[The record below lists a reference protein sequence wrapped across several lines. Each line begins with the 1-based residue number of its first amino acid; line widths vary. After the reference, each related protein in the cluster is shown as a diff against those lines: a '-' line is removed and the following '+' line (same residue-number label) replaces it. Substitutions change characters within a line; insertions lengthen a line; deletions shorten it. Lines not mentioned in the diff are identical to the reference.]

1 MRWVTAGEF
10 GQVFITDTD
19 LGRIPGMFRET
30 GADVRVYEVK
40 SGTVRR
46 RMMWLQIHYLRSMER
61 NDAKP
66 LKAAIQQF
74 IRAHRMQGK
83 LDEVDVVKAWGVV
96 FGVFVEKQTRSL
108 RLQVDGK
115 LWVKLDSGPLKEE
128 LMMAKGK
135 MVDLLNEE
143 LGRPLIKEIVIQ

>member
-1 MRWVTAGEF
+1 M
-10 GQVFITDTD
+10 
-19 LGRIPGMFRET
+19 
-30 GADVRVYEVK
+30 
-40 SGTVRR
+40 
-46 RMMWLQIHYLRSMER
+46 
-61 NDAKP
+61 
-66 LKAAIQQF
+66 
-74 IRAHRMQGK
+74 
-83 LDEVDVVKAWGVV
+83 DVVKAWGVV

-108 RLQVDGK
+108 RLQLDGK

>member
-1 MRWVTAGEF
+1 
-10 GQVFITDTD
+10 
-19 LGRIPGMFRET
+19 
-30 GADVRVYEVK
+30 
-40 SGTVRR
+40 
-46 RMMWLQIHYLRSMER
+46 MMWLQIHYLRTMER

-108 RLQVDGK
+108 RLQLDGK
-115 LWVKLDSGPLKEE
+115 LWVKLDSGTLKEE

>member
-1 MRWVTAGEF
+1 
-10 GQVFITDTD
+10 
-19 LGRIPGMFRET
+19 
-30 GADVRVYEVK
+30 
-40 SGTVRR
+40 
-46 RMMWLQIHYLRSMER
+46 MWRQIHYLRSMER

-108 RLQVDGK
+108 RLQMDGK
-115 LWVKLDSGPLKEE
+115 LWVKLDSGPRNSAVRSSKKSSSSKRRCAPQLDPSMGE
-128 LMMAKGK
+128 
-135 MVDLLNEE
+135 
-143 LGRPLIKEIVIQ
+143 R

>member
-1 MRWVTAGEF
+1 MVW
-10 GQVFITDTD
+10 Q
-19 LGRIPGMFRET
+19 
-30 GADVRVYEVK
+30 
-40 SGTVRR
+40 
-46 RMMWLQIHYLRSMER
+46 QIHYLRSMER

-108 RLQVDGK
+108 RLQLDGK

-143 LGRPLIKEIVIQ
+143 LGRQLIKEIVIQ

>member
-1 MRWVTAGEF
+1 M
-10 GQVFITDTD
+10 
-19 LGRIPGMFRET
+19 
-30 GADVRVYEVK
+30 
-40 SGTVRR
+40 
-46 RMMWLQIHYLRSMER
+46 
-61 NDAKP
+61 
-66 LKAAIQQF
+66 
-74 IRAHRMQGK
+74 
-83 LDEVDVVKAWGVV
+83 DEVDVVKAWGVV

-108 RLQVDGK
+108 RLQLDGK

>member
-1 MRWVTAGEF
+1 
-10 GQVFITDTD
+10 
-19 LGRIPGMFRET
+19 
-30 GADVRVYEVK
+30 
-40 SGTVRR
+40 
-46 RMMWLQIHYLRSMER
+46 MWLQILYLRSMER

-66 LKAAIQQF
+66 LKAAIQQV

-108 RLQVDGK
+108 RLQLDGK

-135 MVDLLNEE
+135 MGDLLNEE

>member
-1 MRWVTAGEF
+1 
-10 GQVFITDTD
+10 
-19 LGRIPGMFRET
+19 
-30 GADVRVYEVK
+30 
-40 SGTVRR
+40 
-46 RMMWLQIHYLRSMER
+46 MER

-108 RLQVDGK
+108 RLQLDGK
-115 LWVKLDSGPLKEE
+115 LWVKLNSGPLKDCLLYTSPSPRDE
-128 LMMAKGK
+128 L
-135 MVDLLNEE
+135 
-143 LGRPLIKEIVIQ
+143 

>member
-1 MRWVTAGEF
+1 MKWMWSKR
-10 GQVFITDTD
+10 
-19 LGRIPGMFRET
+19 
-30 GADVRVYEVK
+30 GA
-40 SGTVRR
+40 
-46 RMMWLQIHYLRSMER
+46 WC
-61 NDAKP
+61 
-66 LKAAIQQF
+66 
-74 IRAHRMQGK
+74 
-83 LDEVDVVKAWGVV
+83 

-108 RLQVDGK
+108 RLQLDGK

>member
-1 MRWVTAGEF
+1 
-10 GQVFITDTD
+10 
-19 LGRIPGMFRET
+19 
-30 GADVRVYEVK
+30 
-40 SGTVRR
+40 
-46 RMMWLQIHYLRSMER
+46 MWSKR
-61 NDAKP
+61 
-66 LKAAIQQF
+66 
-74 IRAHRMQGK
+74 G
-83 LDEVDVVKAWGVV
+83 GVV

>member
-1 MRWVTAGEF
+1 
-10 GQVFITDTD
+10 
-19 LGRIPGMFRET
+19 
-30 GADVRVYEVK
+30 
-40 SGTVRR
+40 
-46 RMMWLQIHYLRSMER
+46 MER

-74 IRAHRMQGK
+74 IRARRMQRK

-96 FGVFVEKQTRSL
+96 FGMFVEKQTRSL

-128 LMMAKGK
+128 LMMAKRK

>member
-1 MRWVTAGEF
+1 MKWMWSSV
-10 GQVFITDTD
+10 
-19 LGRIPGMFRET
+19 GRG
-30 GADVRVYEVK
+30 VWRVC
-40 SGTVRR
+40 R
-46 RMMWLQIHYLRSMER
+46 
-61 NDAKP
+61 
-66 LKAAIQQF
+66 
-74 IRAHRMQGK
+74 
-83 LDEVDVVKAWGVV
+83 
-96 FGVFVEKQTRSL
+96 KQTRSL

>member
-1 MRWVTAGEF
+1 
-10 GQVFITDTD
+10 
-19 LGRIPGMFRET
+19 
-30 GADVRVYEVK
+30 
-40 SGTVRR
+40 
-46 RMMWLQIHYLRSMER
+46 MER

-74 IRAHRMQGK
+74 IQAHRMQGK
-83 LDEVDVVKAWGVV
+83 LDEVAVVKAWGAA

-108 RLQVDGK
+108 RLQLDGK
-115 LWVKLDSGPLKEE
+115 LWVKLASGPLKEE

-135 MVDLLNEE
+135 MVDLRNEE

>member
-1 MRWVTAGEF
+1 M
-10 GQVFITDTD
+10 
-19 LGRIPGMFRET
+19 P
-30 GADVRVYEVK
+30 
-40 SGTVRR
+40 
-46 RMMWLQIHYLRSMER
+46 MMWKQIHYLRSMER

-74 IRAHRMQGK
+74 IRAHRMQAK

>member
-1 MRWVTAGEF
+1 
-10 GQVFITDTD
+10 
-19 LGRIPGMFRET
+19 
-30 GADVRVYEVK
+30 
-40 SGTVRR
+40 
-46 RMMWLQIHYLRSMER
+46 MER

-74 IRAHRMQGK
+74 IRAHRMQSK
-83 LDEVDVVKAWGVV
+83 LDEVDVVNAWGVV

-108 RLQVDGK
+108 RLQLDGK

>member
-1 MRWVTAGEF
+1 
-10 GQVFITDTD
+10 
-19 LGRIPGMFRET
+19 
-30 GADVRVYEVK
+30 
-40 SGTVRR
+40 
-46 RMMWLQIHYLRSMER
+46 MMWKQNHYLRSMER

>member
-1 MRWVTAGEF
+1 MFAFMKSNREPYAGW
-10 GQVFITDTD
+10 
-19 LGRIPGMFRET
+19 
-30 GADVRVYEVK
+30 
-40 SGTVRR
+40 
-46 RMMWLQIHYLRSMER
+46 MMWLQIHYLRSMER

-108 RLQVDGK
+108 RLQLDGK

>member
-1 MRWVTAGEF
+1 
-10 GQVFITDTD
+10 
-19 LGRIPGMFRET
+19 
-30 GADVRVYEVK
+30 
-40 SGTVRR
+40 
-46 RMMWLQIHYLRSMER
+46 MER

-74 IRAHRMQGK
+74 ISAHGMQGK

-108 RLQVDGK
+108 RLQLDGK

>member
-1 MRWVTAGEF
+1 
-10 GQVFITDTD
+10 
-19 LGRIPGMFRET
+19 
-30 GADVRVYEVK
+30 
-40 SGTVRR
+40 
-46 RMMWLQIHYLRSMER
+46 MWQQIHYLRSMEC

-108 RLQVDGK
+108 RLQLDGK

>member
-1 MRWVTAGEF
+1 
-10 GQVFITDTD
+10 
-19 LGRIPGMFRET
+19 
-30 GADVRVYEVK
+30 
-40 SGTVRR
+40 
-46 RMMWLQIHYLRSMER
+46 
-61 NDAKP
+61 
-66 LKAAIQQF
+66 
-74 IRAHRMQGK
+74 MQSK

-96 FGVFVEKQTRSL
+96 FGMFVEKQTRSL

-128 LMMAKGK
+128 LMMAKSK

>member
-1 MRWVTAGEF
+1 
-10 GQVFITDTD
+10 
-19 LGRIPGMFRET
+19 
-30 GADVRVYEVK
+30 
-40 SGTVRR
+40 
-46 RMMWLQIHYLRSMER
+46 MMWLQIHYLRTMER

-96 FGVFVEKQTRSL
+96 FGVFVEKKTRSL
-108 RLQVDGK
+108 RLQLDGK

>member
-1 MRWVTAGEF
+1 
-10 GQVFITDTD
+10 
-19 LGRIPGMFRET
+19 
-30 GADVRVYEVK
+30 
-40 SGTVRR
+40 
-46 RMMWLQIHYLRSMER
+46 MMWLQIHYLRSMER

-108 RLQVDGK
+108 RLQLDGK
-115 LWVKLDSGPLKEE
+115 LWVKLDSGPLNEV
-128 LMMAKGK
+128 LLMAKVK